1 MGLKTTVL
9 SPSKF
14 DLSLKASIKTIPT
27 ALKGDFCYESVTAL
41 TFEFQV
47 FTHMKSIRKYPAI
60 LEFDLLRSLIMALHA
75 LLSDFRPVMAGG
87 TINGRSHDL
96 SLLPL
101 FMGSVADIG
110 FPRTI
115 WEWQEVHRS
124 FSPLFG
130 CRRCGL

>member
-1 MGLKTTVL
+1 
-9 SPSKF
+9 
-14 DLSLKASIKTIPT
+14 
-27 ALKGDFCYESVTAL
+27 
-41 TFEFQV
+41 
-47 FTHMKSIRKYPAI
+47 MKSIRKYPAI
-60 LEFDLLRSLIMALHA
+60 LEFDLLRSLIMALRA
-75 LLSDFRPVMAGG
+75 LLSDFCSVMAGG
-87 TINGRSHDL
+87 TINGSSHDL

-130 CRRCGL
+130 CRLQEMWFVIKDNPLEQFFALYQPLIMTS